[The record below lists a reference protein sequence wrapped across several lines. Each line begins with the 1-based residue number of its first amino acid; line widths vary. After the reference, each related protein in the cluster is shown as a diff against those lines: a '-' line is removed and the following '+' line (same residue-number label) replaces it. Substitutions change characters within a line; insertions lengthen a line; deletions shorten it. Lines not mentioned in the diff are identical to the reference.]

1 MRAFIFATDIAD
13 GVVRLITSG
22 VLGRTY
28 HFSPDEFYTILDV
41 VTAAANHLQIDLD
54 TFVEDAA
61 DRPSKDRAYL
71 MDASLARQ
79 ELGWRAKI
87 DLNNGIEKTADWVKS
102 HLDEIKTLPLDYV
115 HRA

>member
-1 MRAFIFATDIAD
+1 MIDQERPTGDGLSFRINQENPRGNGLSIFSST
-13 GVVRLITSG
+13 TS
-22 VLGRTY
+22 
-28 HFSPDEFYTILDV
+28 FCK
-41 VTAAANHLQIDLD
+41 DLD

-87 DLNNGIEKTADWVKS
+87 GLHDGIKKTADWVKS